1 MFVIG
6 IDIGKDDLYVRLL
19 ETAAQGPPTARG
31 QVRVFPNSQ
40 AGHQSLRDWLAAEQA
55 LPQFTS
61 VVMEATGVYWE
72 RVAVALHTAQF
83 AVSVVNAAQIKFF
96 ARSTLRRGKTDTMD
110 AEIIAR
116 YGVTMHP
123 ARWMPTD
130 HSLEE
135 LRALIHERDTIVE
148 LITTEKGRQ
157 HALDHRHRANPV
169 ARQLSHDRTT
179 LLNAQL
185 EQINAAISTLTV
197 VPGELQKQLTLLA
210 SVPGIGKL
218 TAAILLTETH
228 HLDGLGSARQWAA
241 YAGLSPAPRQS
252 GAMQGK
258 TRISKIGNARL
269 RRALYLSALS
279 ASRLDNVLGGF
290 YRHLVNKGKPKKVA
304 LIALARKILC
314 VCFAV
319 LRSGRPFDP
328 TYRSSA
334 PQTP

>member
-1 MFVIG
+1 MFVLG
-6 IDIGKDDLYVRLL
+6 IDLGKDDLYARLL
-19 ETAAQGPPTARG
+19 ETTLQGPPTGRG

-40 AGHQSLRDWLAAEQA
+40 AGHQSLQDWLAGEQA
-55 LPQFTS
+55 RPQVTS
-61 VVMEATGVYWE
+61 VVMEATGIYWE
-72 RVAVALHTAQF
+72 RLAVALHTAEF

-96 ARSTLRRGKTDTMD
+96 ARSTLRRGKTDAMD
-110 AEIIAR
+110 AEIIAK

-123 ARWMPTD
+123 ARWMPTE
-130 HSLEE
+130 HTLEE
-135 LRALIHERDTIVE
+135 LRALIHARDIIVE
-148 LITTEKGRQ
+148 LTTAEKGRQ
-157 HALDHRHRANPV
+157 HALDYRYQANSV
-169 ARQLSHDRTT
+169 ATQLSQDRII
-179 LLNAQL
+179 LLGIQL
-185 EQINAAISTLTV
+185 EQISAAISTLTA
-197 VPGELQKQLTLLA
+197 VPGELHEQLTLLA

-228 HLDGLGSARQWAA
+228 HLDRLDSARQWAA

-252 GAMQGK
+252 GTMQGK

-279 ASRLDNVLGGF
+279 TSRLDNALGHF

-328 TYRSSA
+328 TFRSTA
-334 PQTP
+334 PQTS

>member
-1 MFVIG
+1 MFVLG
-6 IDIGKDDLYVRLL
+6 IDIGKDDLYVHLL
-19 ETAAQGPPTARG
+19 ETGAQGPPTAKG
-31 QVRVFPNSQ
+31 QVRVFPNSH
-40 AGHQSLRDWLAAEQA
+40 AGHQSLQDWLSVEQA
-55 LPQFTS
+55 LPQLTS

-72 RVAVALHTAQF
+72 RVAMALHTAQF

-116 YGVTMHP
+116 YGAIMHP
-123 ARWMPTD
+123 ARWMPTER
-130 HSLEE
+130 SLEA

-148 LITTEKGRQ
+148 LTTIEKGRQ
-157 HALDHRHRANPV
+157 HAFDHRQLVNPV
-169 ARQLSHDRTT
+169 VLQLSQDRTT
-179 LLNAQL
+179 LLGTQL
-185 EQINAAISTLTV
+185 EQINATISTLMA
-197 VPGELQKQLTLLA
+197 VPGELQEQLTLLT

-218 TAAILLTETH
+218 TAAVLLTETH
-228 HLDGLGSARQWAA
+228 HLDRLSSARQWAA

-252 GAMQGK
+252 GAMQSK

-269 RRALYLSALS
+269 RQALYLSALS
-279 ASRLDNVLGGF
+279 ASRLKNVLGDF
-290 YRHLVNKGKPKKVA
+290 YRHLVNKGKLKKVA

-319 LRSGRPFDP
+319 LKSGRPFDP
-328 TYRSSA
+328 TFRSLA